1 MTRSIIYRIVLSL
14 LVGACIA
21 FASDTPKGS
30 ISDTLFTV
38 LGIVYSIVMSLLITF
53 STSGIKNAEYRK
65 VIKKLIN
72 KKISLTTVDFFIPV
86 LFYLSIYIERLPSG
100 FVGPIHCFIGAIVVS
115 LVSLTRVFFY
125 IRKLND
131 DIEEKI
137 FEEQKQNL

>member
-1 MTRSIIYRIVLSL
+1 MLSL

-53 STSGIKNAEYRK
+53 PTSGIKNTEHRK
-65 VIKKLIN
+65 EVKKLIN

-86 LFYLSIYIERLPSG
+86 LFYLSIYIEKLPGS
-100 FVGPIHCFIGAIVVS
+100 FVEPIHCFIGAIVVS

>member
-72 KKISLTTVDFFIPV
+72 KKNLANYSRFLYTRIV
-86 LFYLSIYIERLPSG
+86 LFEHLY
-100 FVGPIHCFIGAIVVS
+100 
-115 LVSLTRVFFY
+115 
-125 IRKLND
+125 RKTA
-131 DIEEKI
+131 
-137 FEEQKQNL
+137 